1 MTTTD
6 FLGREIFKSG
16 STIAHILTYGLINGV
31 DKMEQV
37 IKTTYTKQDAETI
50 INTINALK

>member
-1 MTTTD
+1 MTTKD

-16 STIAHILTYGLINGV
+16 STIADFLAYGLKNGV
-31 DKMEQV
+31 DKLEQV